1 MRVFEGASSR
11 FVLVLGDFKASVG
24 NGMSIL
30 NWVPLGCEG
39 SVVNGYLGN
48 FLFKRLEN

>member
-30 NWVPLGCEG
+30 N
-39 SVVNGYLGN
+39 
-48 FLFKRLEN
+48 